1 VPALVDLATLGDPVM
16 VTSAILLGGALL
28 SSSLFHSFFPHY
40 WAAYTSVIF
49 LLAIRGLMR
58 VWQWQPSGRPVGK
71 AVAAFFIVGAFATIL
86 RAVPIG
92 PILGISDYGDPYT
105 LPNKVATRLSATE
118 GQHVV
123 FVKYRPTHT
132 FFDEWVYDG
141 AEIDASR
148 IVWCRAI
155 SPDEDARVIRYY
167 KGRRFWLAEVESRMV
182 RVTRLAPG
190 GSPPSPAGSSH
201 EPEQWVLKSEPRA
214 RTWP

>member
-1 VPALVDLATLGDPVM
+1 MIGMPSAGPPGSRTPIFFLKEWLYVPALVDLATLGDPVM

-28 SSSLFHSFFPHY
+28 SSSLFHSVFPHY
-40 WAAYTSVIF
+40 WAAYTSVIV

-105 LPNKVATRLSATE
+105 LPNKVAARLSATE
-118 GQHVV
+118 GQRVV

-132 FFDEWVYDG
+132 PSSTSGSTTAPRSTPHESCGV
-141 AEIDASR
+141 ARSAPTR
-148 IVWCRAI
+148 MRA
-155 SPDEDARVIRYY
+155 
-167 KGRRFWLAEVESRMV
+167 
-182 RVTRLAPG
+182 
-190 GSPPSPAGSSH
+190 
-201 EPEQWVLKSEPRA
+201 
-214 RTWP
+214 